1 MKVLDIIVEMAAP
14 KGIKVIPLKDFL
26 AQSVDQGV
34 GEALKLDSPHTRVP
48 DPEAADYFKRVKAD
62 QMYRATK
69 DKKKPARAAAAQ
81 KDLDA
86 WTDRPEKRTQKELK
100 RDYYTKPQV
109 HGSSIKFIAGGH
121 EIDVDSVKKVITTRP
136 TKFLKQNKK
145 MEHTGNVVEVYYN
158 VGLPALKGLAVD
170 EETGEFV
177 YVDTCPGAGECQ
189 VVCYAKKGRYVMFKP
204 SWENQSRILN
214 YLLNDPDGFASALS
228 QEIAAVEA
236 KNDKKGYKTNI
247 RWHDAG
253 DFFSPA
259 YIDVAA
265 NVAKRFPNIKF
276 YAYTKM
282 GQAMTSSMPPN
293 FIWNWSEGAKSQER
307 KVIRIHQEKNP
318 TWQKK
323 HSVIVPRD
331 MFSQLTT
338 YKKDPNDPE
347 GEGKLDWHT
356 PEVWEKFKGI
366 LATNYKIK
374 PETIISYDQLTKI
387 PPGNKPLYN
396 VVIKPGEGDIS
407 ANRHDVIG
415 TYLLQH

>member
-1 MKVLDIIVEMAAP
+1 MKVLDIILEMAAP

-26 AQSVDQGV
+26 AQSVEQDV
-34 GEALKLDSPHTRVP
+34 GEALKLDAPHKRVS
-48 DPEAADYFKRVKAD
+48 DPEASDYFKRVKAD

-69 DKKKPARAAAAQ
+69 DKKKPERAATAQ

-86 WTDRPEKRTQKELK
+86 WTDRPAKRTDKERK
-100 RDYYTKPQV
+100 KDYYTKPQV
-109 HGSSIKFIAGGH
+109 HGSSFKFIAGGH
-121 EIDVDSVKKVITTRP
+121 EIDTDSVKKIITTRP

-177 YVDTCPGAGECQ
+177 FVDTCPGAGDCQ
-189 VVCYAKKGRYVMFKP
+189 SICYAKKGRYVMFKP
-204 SWENQSRILN
+204 SWENQSRVLN
-214 YLLNDPDGFASALS
+214 FLLNDPDGFASALS

-236 KNDKKGYKTNI
+236 KNDKKGFKTNI

-259 YIDVAA
+259 YTDVAA
-265 NVAKRFPNIKF
+265 SVARRFPNIKF

-282 GQAMTSSMPPN
+282 GKAMTTGMPPN
-293 FIWNWSEGAKSQER
+293 FLWNWSEGAKSSER
-307 KVIRIHQEKNP
+307 KIIRIHQEKNP
-318 TWQKK
+318 TWRKK
-323 HSVIVPRD
+323 SSITVPPE
-331 MFSQLTT
+331 MFSSLTA
-338 YKKDPNDPE
+338 YKKNPNDPT

-356 PEVWEKFKGI
+356 PEAWEKFKRS
-366 LATNYKIK
+366 LASTYKID
-374 PETIISYDQLTKI
+374 PSTILSYDQLTNI
-387 PPGNKPLYN
+387 PPGNEPRYN
-396 VVIKPGEGDIS
+396 VVIMPGEGDIS

-415 TYLLQH
+415 TYLIQH